1 MNTHAC
7 IVPLVQGVRMATR
20 AESPQDERRDKRGI
34 AQVTVAEKRAL
45 RVVAAHRG
53 VTESDLMRDA
63 TLEDVVDE
71 YERIEAALVGVV

>member
-1 MNTHAC
+1 M
-7 IVPLVQGVRMATR
+7 R
-20 AESPQDERRDKRGI
+20 RGI

-71 YERIEAALVGVV
+71 YGRIEAALVGVV